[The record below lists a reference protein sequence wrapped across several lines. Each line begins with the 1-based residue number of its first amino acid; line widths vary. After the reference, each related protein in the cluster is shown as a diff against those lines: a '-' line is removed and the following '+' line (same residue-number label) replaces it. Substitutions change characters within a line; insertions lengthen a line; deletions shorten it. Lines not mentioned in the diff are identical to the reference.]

1 MSTELPES
9 LLQFVRACIP
19 TYQSA
24 EVLLFLAA
32 HPDRDFSPA
41 EVAASM
47 RPVVVTGTAIAE
59 YTAHFAARGLLIEQD
74 NRYRYAPSAEFER
87 SIAELAHAY
96 NHRPVTLIGAIYRIA
111 DSKIQ
116 SFADAFKLRKDEP

>member
-9 LLQFVRACIP
+9 LLQFVRAFIP

-32 HPDRDFSPA
+32 NPDRDFSPA
-41 EVAASM
+41 EVVESM
-47 RPVVVTGTAIAE
+47 RPIVVSASAIAE
-59 YTAHFAARGLLIEQD
+59 YAAHFTAKGLLAEQD
-74 NRYRYAPSAEFER
+74 NRYRYNPSPELER
-87 SIAELAHAY
+87 DIVELAHAY

-116 SFADAFKLRKDEP
+116 SFADAFKLRKEEP